1 MLLPD
6 SPTRRT
12 SVVGQVTLDLQAAVL
27 LTSGS
32 EASALT
38 VLVNRVA
45 DPVDAGVAADRLVAG
60 VDKDD
65 LEELVGGILVN
76 PVRVED
82 TEVSAATANTLLGQ
96 GLQIAAPLDADNTM
110 GSGLT
115 TSATTVDGVLAT
127 TTANTN
133 AVDDESLLGHVSK
146 TAGLVGA
153 ARAASA
159 VNRGKL
165 TVFPSANAQNEA
177 ESVRL
182 LLLVQFLKI
191 LVGTH

>member
-1 MLLPD
+1 M
-6 SPTRRT
+6 
-12 SVVGQVTLDLQAAVL
+12 VGQVTLDLQAAVL